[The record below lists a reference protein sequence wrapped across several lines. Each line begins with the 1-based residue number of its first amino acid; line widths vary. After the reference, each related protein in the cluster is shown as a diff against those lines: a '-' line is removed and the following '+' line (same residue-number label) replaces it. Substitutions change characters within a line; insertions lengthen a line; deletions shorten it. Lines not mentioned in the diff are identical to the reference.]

1 MQLTAKSP
9 SSGYTKKTKRNSM
22 TSSKMETFNDIS
34 NMQNTRSKASFMT
47 LLPHISGKSPIA
59 CYDERSLAKSSK
71 PEDFI
76 IRNRANNLK
85 ADFGQTLTNKA
96 VHYAACRRDQNGV
109 AKEMSILNLC
119 FYYLS

>member
-1 MQLTAKSP
+1 
-9 SSGYTKKTKRNSM
+9 M